1 MRMPSGHNRSSRGK
15 RNLPLL
21 QQRDEALVGRLGQ
34 KLLLARLRTVE
45 NAAVLHDHAI
55 KELQVWKDLAQVG
68 QMSSSHQDE
77 LASRRAHPL
86 QGIDGR
92 IIDLSVG
99 CKGAVVI
106 RRKDKEMH
114 GPWMPSCERI
124 AAARARPM
132 QETAVHAPIR
142 AVRLKSHAVVRPR
155 IDWSGAERL
164 SLKLKLK
171 FIFKIM
177 AMGRMAGNFPT
188 PAIKQA
194 FPGVCS
200 EC

>member
-45 NAAVLHDHAI
+45 NAPVLHDRAI
-55 KELQVWKDLAQVG
+55 EKLQVWKDLAQVG

-86 QGIDGR
+86 QGIDCR
-92 IIDLSVG
+92 VIDDSIG
-99 CKGAVVI
+99 CKGAIVI
-106 RRKDKEMH
+106 RSKDKEMH

-132 QETAVHAPIR
+132 QETAVHASKR
-142 AVRLKSHAVVRPR
+142 AV
-155 IDWSGAERL
+155 
-164 SLKLKLK
+164 
-171 FIFKIM
+171 
-177 AMGRMAGNFPT
+177 
-188 PAIKQA
+188 
-194 FPGVCS
+194 
-200 EC
+200 